1 MKEALR
7 LPRRQGIVF
16 GVRQTWVWVLP
27 LLCAGRSYLIELLA
41 LNEALG
47 IVAAQNGSDVMG
59 AQ

>member
-1 MKEALR
+1 MR